1 MRFNDKLKNREPML
15 GIFMKATDPAFVE
28 IAGLA
33 GLDFVILDREHG
45 PASPET
51 LQNLVRAAEL
61 SGVFPIVR
69 TPDSKPNS
77 LSSVLDIGAKGVQI
91 PHVSSEFEADR
102 AIKVSKFHPRGERG
116 LCRYVRAAGY
126 SSIDKSQYFAKS
138 EDNIV
143 ILQIEGL
150 GGRDSFDQILA
161 LSGYDILFIGPY
173 DLSQSMGHPGEIK
186 HPEVVSSMKIMA
198 AKAAAAG
205 KVLGTFVESLEDVA
219 FWRSA
224 GLLYFAFS
232 VDVGLF
238 YNTLKKLNDDFKESV
253 R

>member
-1 MRFNDKLKNREPML
+1 MRFTDKLKRREPVL
-15 GIFMKATDPAFVE
+15 GIFMKTTDPAFVE

-45 PASPET
+45 PAGLDT
-51 LQNLVRAAEL
+51 LQNLIRAAEL

-77 LSSVLDIGAKGVQI
+77 LSSVLDIGARGVQI

-102 AIKVSKFHPRGERG
+102 AVKVSKFHPRGERG

-126 SSIDKSQYFAKS
+126 SSVPKQEYFARS
-138 EDNIV
+138 EDNVV

-150 GGRDSFDQILA
+150 GGRESFDRILA
-161 LSGYDILFIGPY
+161 LPGYDILFIGPY
-173 DLSQSMGHPGEIK
+173 DLSQAMGHPGEVK
-186 HPEVVSSMKIMA
+186 HPEVVGAMA
-198 AKAAAAG
+198 EMAGKAARAG
-205 KVLGTFVESLEDVA
+205 KILGTFVESLEDVR
-219 FWRSA
+219 FWRKA
-224 GLLYFAFS
+224 GLLYFAYS

-238 YNTLKKLNDDFKESV
+238 YQTLKKLAEDFTEAK